1 MIVGV
6 IGPTN
11 MSQQAQLCNSSQEVL
26 TERGA
31 LVGQILAEAG
41 KELWVNADGGMLKI
55 VAQSYKQHGGK
66 KLVMILPR
74 RGFPWP
80 IDHAKPYAKIADELR
95 RPKDWFAA
103 NLEVVS
109 EPELCVCVGLS
120 AGTMSELSYI
130 RWNIELLE
138 KGNLKGLIAVRELL
152 RDGELPPEYESVLT
166 PVLRYVETVE
176 KLGLVLEEYQE
187 ASKI

>member
-1 MIVGV
+1 M
-6 IGPTN
+6 
-11 MSQQAQLCNSSQEVL
+11 
-26 TERGA
+26 
-31 LVGQILAEAG
+31 
-41 KELWVNADGGMLKI
+41 
-55 VAQSYKQHGGK
+55 
-66 KLVMILPR
+66 
-74 RGFPWP
+74 
-80 IDHAKPYAKIADELR
+80 
-95 RPKDWFAA
+95 
-103 NLEVVS
+103 VS

-176 KLGLVLEEYQE
+176 KLSLVLKEYQE